1 MSHKVHP
8 KVFRIRETNDWLSRG
23 FYERN
28 FVRLLREDFI
38 IRQFLDKKLK
48 DLSVEKVEI
57 NRLPNK
63 TGVVIYTSRPGLIIG
78 RGGEGVEKLS
88 RELIKIII
96 KTIHLTQK
104 DGFELEKKLKLENKE
119 VKNPWMSS
127 KLVAEWISQKI
138 ERRTPFRKT
147 IKQAVEK
154 TMANKEVQG
163 VKIEVAGRLDGVSI
177 ARNERAEAGRLP
189 RNTIRADIDYIQHIA
204 ICTYGVIGIKV
215 WIYKGD
221 KFDK

>member
-8 KVFRIRETNDWLSRG
+8 KIFRVRETNDWLSRG
-23 FYERN
+23 FYEKN
-28 FVRLLREDFI
+28 FKRLLKEDFV
-38 IRQFLDKKLK
+38 IRSFLDKKLK
-48 DLSVEKVEI
+48 DLSVEKIEI

-88 RELIKIII
+88 RELIKTII

-104 DGFELEKKLKLENKE
+104 DGFELEKKLKLEIKE